1 MRPELCISTMPC
13 VATIGVFD
21 GVHTGHRY
29 LIQQVKQVARQHR
42 LASVLVTFTQHPARV
57 LRPDVPMSLLTTS
70 KEKDLL
76 LQQTGVDH
84 IVKLPFTHELSQLS
98 AQEFM
103 RQVLHDRLHVQV
115 LVIGYDHRF
124 GHGRTEGFEDYVR
137 MGKEMGMEVVEA
149 SPLQGNLEGTSSSKI
164 RKHLLA
170 GNVEQANALLGYTYS
185 LTGKV
190 IDGFHVGRTIGFP
203 TANLQPDDADKLV
216 PRNGVYAVSVQLE
229 NGTDAAGMLNIGFRP
244 TLDNGTER
252 SIEVHL
258 FDFHDNLYAQQLRIQ
273 FLHFIRQEQKFE
285 SLAALQ
291 TQLRND
297 EQACRSVM
305 QAGS

>member
-1 MRPELCISTMPC
+1 
-13 VATIGVFD
+13 
-21 GVHTGHRY
+21 
-29 LIQQVKQVARQHR
+29 
-42 LASVLVTFTQHPARV
+42 
-57 LRPDVPMSLLTTS
+57 
-70 KEKDLL
+70 
-76 LQQTGVDH
+76 
-84 IVKLPFTHELSQLS
+84 
-98 AQEFM
+98 
-103 RQVLHDRLHVQV
+103 
-115 LVIGYDHRF
+115 
-124 GHGRTEGFEDYVR
+124 
-137 MGKEMGMEVVEA
+137 MGMEVVEA

-229 NGTDAAGMLNIGFRP
+229 NGTEAAGMLNIGFRP

>member
-1 MRPELCISTMPC
+1 MVKAISAVPC

-29 LIQQVKQVARQHR
+29 LIQQVMQIARQR
-42 LASVLVTFTQHPARV
+42 SLASVLVTFTQHPARV
-57 LRPDVPMSLLTTS
+57 LRPDVPMSLLTTPE
-70 KEKDLL
+70 EKDRL

-84 IVKLPFTHELSQLS
+84 IEKLPFTQALSQLS
-98 AQEFM
+98 AKEFM
-103 RQVLHDRLHVQV
+103 RQILHDQLNVQV
-115 LVIGYDHRF
+115 LVTGYDHRF

-137 MGKEMGMEVVEA
+137 IGKEMGMDVVEA
-149 SPLQGNLEGTSSSKI
+149 SPLTGKLEGTSSSKI
-164 RKHLLA
+164 RKHLQA
-170 GNVEQANALLGYTYS
+170 GNVEQANTLLGYSYS

-203 TANLQPDDADKLV
+203 TANILPNDADKLV
-216 PRNGVYAVSVQLE
+216 PRNGVYAVNVKLE
-229 NGTDAAGMLNIGFRP
+229 NGEMARGMLNIGFRP

-258 FDFHDNLYAQQLRIQ
+258 FDFHDNLYAQQMCIQ
-273 FLHFIRQEQKFE
+273 FLHFIRQEQKFD

-291 TQLRND
+291 AQLRND
-297 EQACRSVM
+297 EQACRSFM
-305 QAGS
+305 QAEF